1 MSKVIAFFEVS
12 AKEKASFERY
22 FHGPKFKLLIFD
34 ESIEEIPAYEYKEAE
49 IISVFNTSKIDA
61 SVVSSM
67 PKLKFIAVRATGY
80 DNIDLKACKN
90 SGVAIS
96 NVPDYGKSTV
106 AEYAIMLILMLFHK
120 MPAVMESVKNGK
132 VNYKKL
138 TGNVLSGKTL
148 GIIGAGGVGTAVAK
162 IATALGMHVIAYDPY
177 PNEEASQKIG
187 FSFVSLNELL
197 KGSDIITIHTTLN
210 PTSKHMINKS
220 TLEMM
225 KDDAI
230 VINTARGPIVNTL
243 DLVDALK
250 NNQIGGAG
258 LDCIEGEGTIDID
271 TEAELLF
278 KGEDNLYNLAEV
290 DILSKMNNVILSPHN
305 AFNSSES
312 LAILRKTTAQ
322 NIYGFIKNHPQNLIK
337 LT

>member
-1 MSKVIAFFEVS
+1 MSHTIAFFETTE
-12 AKEKASFERY
+12 KEKASFERY
-22 FHGPKFKLLIFD
+22 FHGSSYKLLIFD
-34 ESIEEIPAYEYKEAE
+34 KSIEEVPAYDYKDAD
-49 IISVFNTSKIDA
+49 IISVFNTSKIDKNELTKI
-61 SVVSSM
+61 

-80 DNIDLKACKN
+80 DNVNLRACKDF
-90 SGVAIS
+90 GVAVS
-96 NVPDYGKSTV
+96 NVPGYGKTTV

-120 MPAVMESVKNGK
+120 MPAVMDSVETGR

-148 GIIGAGGVGTAVAK
+148 GIIGAGRVGTSVAK
-162 IATALGMHVIAYDPY
+162 IATAMGMHVIAYDPY

-187 FSFVSLNELL
+187 FSYVSLNELL
-197 KGSDIITIHTTLN
+197 KGADVITIHATLN

-230 VINTARGPIVNTL
+230 LINTARGPIVNTL

-250 NNQIGGAG
+250 NNHIRGAG

-271 TEAELLF
+271 TEPELLF

-305 AFNSSES
+305 AFNSNES